1 MRPIVFIC
9 ACAAFIGLFGAP
21 GPARAQ
27 DAGFLGEV
35 IFLGETFCP
44 RGTLP
49 ANGAVLPIAQ
59 YQQLFSLF
67 GTRYGGNGT
76 NTFAL
81 PKVELAT
88 GTAGAP
94 LTACVRAQGMY
105 PMR

>member
-1 MRPIVFIC
+1 MRSIAFMS

-21 GPARAQ
+21 GPAKAQ

-59 YQQLFSLF
+59 YQQLFVLF
-67 GTRYGGNGT
+67 GTRYGGDGKA
-76 NTFAL
+76 TFGL

-88 GTAGAP
+88 GTPGAP
-94 LTACVRAQGMY
+94 LTACIRAQGMF
-105 PMR
+105 PTR